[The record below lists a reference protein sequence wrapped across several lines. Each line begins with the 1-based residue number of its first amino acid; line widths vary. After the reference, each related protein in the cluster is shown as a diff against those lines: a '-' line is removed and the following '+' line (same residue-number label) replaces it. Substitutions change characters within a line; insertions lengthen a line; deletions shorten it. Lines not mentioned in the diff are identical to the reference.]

1 MALSL
6 ITAPLVAV
14 IIGFAGTLALLIAAA
29 EAVGASP
36 SQTVSWVAAICLAK
50 AAETMLLSYRYKM
63 PIVTAWSTA
72 GLALVGTSLGFTIEE
87 AVGAFMIAALLIII
101 TGLFPPFTKLVAR
114 IPKGIAAAMLG
125 GILVGFVISA
135 AETVPKDA
143 VLVVPLILGF
153 FIVRAFSPTMA
164 VIAVLIVGSMIVF
177 LRGDI
182 AVMPAFQFSRLEWIW
197 PVFSV
202 EAMIGLAVPIYL
214 VTMASQNL
222 PGIAVLKGCGYE
234 PPTGPII
241 TVTGLFS
248 LFSAPFGA
256 STTNLAAI
264 TAAICTGPDAHPDP
278 NERWKTA
285 FVYALCYGLLG
296 ICSASFVAFSLAL
309 PAILIILV
317 AGLALLPPLTNAMAL
332 SMEDGP
338 NRVAS
343 MATFAVTASSLSLF
357 GIGSAFWGLL
367 IGLFIYGFG
376 QFAARNITNL

>member
-29 EAVGASP
+29 EAVGATP
-36 SQTVSWVAAICLAK
+36 NQTISWVAAICLAK
-50 AAETMLLSYRYKM
+50 AAETVFLSYRYKM

-87 AVGAFMIAALLIII
+87 AVGAFIVAAVLIII

-114 IPKGIAAAMLG
+114 IPKGIAAGMLA
-125 GILVGFVISA
+125 GILVGFVIA
-135 AETVPKDA
+135 ASETVSKDA
-143 VLVVPLILGF
+143 FLVVPLIIGF
-153 FIVRAFSPTMA
+153 FVVRAFSPTLA
-164 VIAVLIVGSMIVF
+164 VIAVLICGSIFVF
-177 LRGDI
+177 LRGDV
-182 AVMPAFQFSRLEWIW
+182 AVMPAFQFSSFELIW
-197 PVFSV
+197 PNFTL
-202 EAMIGLAVPIYL
+202 EAMVGLAVPIYL

-234 PPTGPII
+234 PPTGAII

-248 LFSAPFGA
+248 LLSAPFGA

-285 FVYALCYGLLG
+285 YIYGASYGLLG
-296 ICSASFVAFSLAL
+296 ICGASFVAFSLAL
-309 PAILIILV
+309 PEMLIILV

-332 SMEDGP
+332 SMEDAP

-343 MATFAVTASSLSLF
+343 AATFAVTASSLTLF

-367 IGLFIYGFG
+367 IGIFIYRIDLLK
-376 QFAARNITNL
+376 RN